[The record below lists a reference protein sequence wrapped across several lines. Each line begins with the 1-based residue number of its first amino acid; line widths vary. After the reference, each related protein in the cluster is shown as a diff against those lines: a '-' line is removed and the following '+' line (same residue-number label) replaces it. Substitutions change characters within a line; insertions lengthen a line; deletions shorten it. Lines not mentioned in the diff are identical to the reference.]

1 MPELPEVENFKRYID
16 ATSLHQDIDSTEV
29 NNKQVLKNISVQ
41 AFSIRLTGHSFE
53 STYRHGKYL
62 FVRTD
67 HSDELVL
74 HFGMTG
80 HPVYYKQDDRAPDY
94 PRVIFH
100 FSNGTHLAFDCMR
113 MLGEV
118 RLIENRDK
126 FIKEKELG
134 SDALRDVDDVE
145 IFTELLDQKRGY
157 IKSALM
163 DQSLMAGIG
172 NECSDEI
179 LFQSRI
185 HPKTNV
191 QDLNTEQLKTLY
203 SKIREVLQ
211 VKIDA
216 NLKPENLP
224 DTYILKN
231 RSEGAA
237 CPNCDG
243 EIERI
248 KVSGRSGYYCPKCQQ
263 RKT

>member
-16 ATSLHQDIDSTEV
+16 ATSLHQDIDSIEV
-29 NNKQVLKNISVQ
+29 NNKQVLKNISAK
-41 AFSIRLTGHSFE
+41 AFSKRLTGHSFD
-53 STYRHGKYL
+53 STCRHGKYL

-67 HSDELVL
+67 NSDEVVL

-80 HPVYYKQDDRAPDY
+80 HPVYYKKKDQVPDY

-100 FSNGTHLAFDCMR
+100 FSNGSHLAFDCMR

-118 RLIENRDK
+118 RLVENREQ
-126 FIKEKELG
+126 FIREKELG
-134 SDALRDVDDVE
+134 PDALRDVNDFEV
-145 IFTELLDQKRGY
+145 FTGLLDEKRGY

-185 HPKTNV
+185 HPKTDV
-191 QDLNTEQLKTLY
+191 QDLDRDMLKTLF
-203 SKIREVLQ
+203 SNIREVLRA
-211 VKIDA
+211 KIDS
-216 NLKPENLP
+216 NLNPENLP
-224 DTYILKN
+224 DSYILKN

-237 CPNCDG
+237 CPNCGG

-248 KVSGRSGYYCPKCQQ
+248 KVSGRSGYYCPKCQE
-263 RKT
+263 R